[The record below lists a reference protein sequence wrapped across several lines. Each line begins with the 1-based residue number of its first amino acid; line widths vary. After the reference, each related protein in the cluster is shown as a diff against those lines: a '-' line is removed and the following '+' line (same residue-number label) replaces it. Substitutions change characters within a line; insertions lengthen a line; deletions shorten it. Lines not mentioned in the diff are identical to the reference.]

1 MPTKIRDPAQYHD
14 GHEDGLEPV
23 ESIDINRIDS
33 FAGMLHAYRR
43 CSFGARRVGDA
54 LAVMEAMARDEDCL
68 VVCTLSGA
76 MTVAKMGLVICEMI
90 DRGYVDLI
98 VSTGAL
104 QAHGMIEGSGMQH
117 FKYRAGMNDKELYD
131 KGYDRVYDTLELERN
146 LDSLEAIVRPVL
158 DGLPTDR
165 PLGSHDI
172 TRALGQHLSV
182 RFPDERGILK
192 SAFEQDVPVFIPA
205 FTDSELG
212 LDVATHN
219 IVQREAG
226 GEPLPFDP
234 FVDLEFYTRIVQPQ
248 QRVGI
253 FTIGGG
259 VPRNWAQQVG
269 PFLEIS
275 QLRLG
280 HAEGLTQRFSYGV
293 RICPEPENWGGLSGC
308 SYSEGMSWGKF
319 MPESEGGQYAE
330 VPVDATVV
338 WPLLVKALTETVPRK
353 NGHAGRLALAGS
365 ED

>member
-1 MPTKIRDPAQYHD
+1 MPTKIRDPNQYHD
-14 GHEDGLEPV
+14 GHEDGFEPV

-33 FAGMLHAYRR
+33 FSDMLKAYSR

-54 LAVMEAMARDEDCL
+54 LSVMEAMANDHECL

-90 DRGYVDLI
+90 ERGYIDVI

-104 QAHGMIEGSGMQH
+104 QAHGMIEGSGMKH
-117 FKYRAGMNDKELYD
+117 FKYRADMNDQELYE

-146 LDSLEAIVRPVL
+146 LDSLEAIVSPVL
-158 DGLPTDR
+158 DGLDAAH
-165 PLGSHDI
+165 PLASRHI
-172 TRALGQHLSV
+172 MSALGHHLSKH
-182 RFPDERGILK
+182 FPGERGILK
-192 SAFEQDVPVFIPA
+192 SAFEHNVPVFIPA

-212 LDVATHN
+212 LDVATNN
-219 IVQREAG
+219 IVRAEQNR
-226 GEPLPFDP
+226 PTLRFDP
-234 FVDLEFYTRIVQPQ
+234 FLDLEAYTQIVRDQK
-248 QRVGI
+248 RVGI

-280 HAEGLTQRFSYGV
+280 RSEGLTQKFSYGV

-308 SYSEGMSWGKF
+308 SYAEGTSWGKF
-319 MPESEGGQYAE
+319 IPETEGGRYAE
-330 VPVDATVV
+330 VPIDATVV
-338 WPLLVKALTETVPRK
+338 WPLLVKALTEMVPSKPNHKERMAI
-353 NGHAGRLALAGS
+353 AGELP
-365 ED
+365 

>member
-1 MPTKIRDPAQYHD
+1 MPTKIRDPDKYHD

-33 FAGMLHAYRR
+33 FSAMLRAYRN

-54 LAVMEAMARDEDCL
+54 LAVMEAMARDEECL

-90 DRGYVDLI
+90 DRGYIDLI

-104 QAHGMIEGSGMQH
+104 QAHGMIEGSGMKH
-117 FKYRAGMNDKELYD
+117 FKYSAGMNDSELYE

-158 DGLPTDR
+158 EKLDSGH
-165 PLGSHDI
+165 PLASRHI
-172 TRALGQHLSV
+172 MRALGQHLSEH
-182 RFPDERGILK
+182 FSSERGILK
-192 SAFEQDVPVFIPA
+192 SAFEADVPVFIPA

-219 IVQREAG
+219 IVRREQGRA
-226 GEPLPFDP
+226 PLHFDP
-234 FVDLEFYTRIVQPQ
+234 FLDLEAYTQLVKDQK
-248 QRVGI
+248 RVGI

-280 HAEGLTQRFSYGV
+280 QAEGLTQRFTYGV

-308 SYSEGMSWGKF
+308 SYAEGMSWGKF
-319 MPESEGGQYAE
+319 TPEAEGGRYAE

-338 WPLLVKALTETVPRK
+338 WPLLIKALTETAPRK
-353 NGHAGRLALAGS
+353 GGHAERMAVAGPLP
-365 ED
+365 

>member
-1 MPTKIRDPAQYHD
+1 MPTKIRDPDQYHD

-23 ESIDINRIDS
+23 ESIDISRIDS
-33 FAGMLHAYRR
+33 FSAMLHAYRK

-54 LAVMEAMARDEDCL
+54 LAVMESMARDEECL

-90 DRGYVDLI
+90 ERGYIDLI

-104 QAHGMIEGSGMQH
+104 QAHGMIEGSGMKH
-117 FKYRAGMNDKELYD
+117 FKYRPGMNDGELYD

-158 DGLPTDR
+158 DGLDAER
-165 PLGSHDI
+165 PLASRHI
-172 TRALGQHLSV
+172 MQALGRHLSEH
-182 RFPDERGILK
+182 FANERGILK
-192 SAFEQDVPVFIPA
+192 SAYEANVPVFIPA

-219 IVQREAG
+219 IVRREQG
-226 GEPLPFDP
+226 RTPLHFDP
-234 FVDLEFYTRIVQPQ
+234 FLDLEAYTQLVRDQK
-248 QRVGI
+248 RVGI

-280 HAEGLTQRFSYGV
+280 QTEGLTQRFSYGV

-308 SYSEGMSWGKF
+308 SYAEGMSWGKF
-319 MPESEGGQYAE
+319 TPEAEGGQYAE

-353 NGHAGRLALAGS
+353 AGHEQRMAVAGRLP
-365 ED
+365 

>member
-1 MPTKIRDPAQYHD
+1 MPTKIRDPDKYHD

-23 ESIDINRIDS
+23 QSIDINAIDS
-33 FAGMLHAYRR
+33 FSGMLRAYRQ

-54 LAVMEAMARDEDCL
+54 LAVMEAMAKDEDCL

-104 QAHGMIEGSGMQH
+104 QAHGMIEGSGMTH
-117 FKYRAGMNDKELYD
+117 FKYRPGMNDRELYE

-146 LDSLEAIVRPVL
+146 LDSLEVIVRPVL
-158 DGLPTDR
+158 DGLPHDR
-165 PLGSHDI
+165 PIGSHDI
-172 TRALGQHLSV
+172 TRALGEHLSTN
-182 RFPDERGILK
+182 FGGARGILK
-192 SAFEQDVPVFIPA
+192 SAFERSVPVFIPA

-219 IVQREAG
+219 IVQREHG
-226 GEPLPFDP
+226 RPPLLFDP
-234 FVDLEFYTRIVQPQ
+234 FVDLEAYTAVVRGQI
-248 QRVGI
+248 RVGI

-280 HAEGLTQRFSYGV
+280 HHEGQTQRFSYGV

-308 SYSEGMSWGKF
+308 SYSEGTSWGKF
-319 MPESEGGQYAE
+319 LPESEGGQYAE

-338 WPLLVKALTETVPRK
+338 WPILVKALTETVPRK
-353 NGHAGRLALAGS
+353 AGHAERMKRAG
-365 ED
+365 E

>member
-1 MPTKIRDPAQYHD
+1 MPTKIRDPDQYHD
-14 GHEDGLEPV
+14 GHQDGLEPV
-23 ESIDINRIDS
+23 ESIDIGRIES
-33 FAGMLHAYRR
+33 FSDLLRAYQR

-54 LAVMEAMARDEDCL
+54 LAVMEAMAKDENCL

-90 DRGYVDLI
+90 DRGYVDI
-98 VSTGAL
+98 IISTGAL

-117 FKYRAGMNDKELYD
+117 FKYQPGMNDKDLYD

-158 DGLPTDR
+158 ERLPTDR
-165 PLGSHDI
+165 ALGSHHI
-172 TRALGQHLSV
+172 TRALGEHLS
-182 RFPDERGILK
+182 RHFQNERGILK
-192 SAFEQDVPVFIPA
+192 SAYEREVPVFIPA

-219 IVQREAG
+219 IVCREQQR
-226 GEPLPFDP
+226 PPVRFDP
-234 FVDLEFYTRIVQPQ
+234 FVDLEAYTQLVRPQERIGV
-248 QRVGI
+248 

-280 HAEGLTQRFSYGV
+280 KSDGFTQRFTYGV

-319 MPESEGGQYAE
+319 VPEAEGGRYAE

-338 WPLLVKALTETVPRK
+338 WPLLVKALTETVPLK
-353 NGHAGRLALAGS
+353 GRHTDRMMLAGTLP
-365 ED
+365 